1 MVLGVNNMIQSK
13 LDILGEIDL
22 TIDRLLENS
31 EALKAIASD
40 SCYQEETLA
49 LEKTQESLI
58 AHLIHMDCMLKK
70 KDQVYKQKEPLLT
83 STVHEKLGRSGYLN
97 QVCDKQEVPSPA
109 AQEECYAKK
118 PKIHKRKAFAVK
130 SLPR

>member
-1 MVLGVNNMIQSK
+1 MIQSK

-31 EALKAIASD
+31 EALKAIASNT
-40 SCYQEETLA
+40 CYQEEIFA

-58 AHLIHMDCMLKK
+58 AHLIHMDGMLKK
-70 KDQVYKQKEPLLT
+70 KDHVYKQKEPLLT

-97 QVCDKQEVPSPA
+97 QISDKQETCFTPI
-109 AQEECYAKK
+109 QEESYSKK

-130 SLPR
+130 NSSR